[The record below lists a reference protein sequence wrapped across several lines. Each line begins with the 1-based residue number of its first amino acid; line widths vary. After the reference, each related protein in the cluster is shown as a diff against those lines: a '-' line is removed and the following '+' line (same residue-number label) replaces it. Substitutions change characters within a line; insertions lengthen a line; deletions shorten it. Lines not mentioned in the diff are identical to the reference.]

1 LNKSCTLTDNGFNID
16 TTGRVGHCCIQ
27 KRVIRVNW
35 NEINDMNAWYQTN
48 DWLNTVRNE
57 LNTGIENH
65 ACSNCWYNENSGLE
79 SKRQRVNKQYGK
91 TSHSIRHLD
100 LRLSNK
106 CNLQC
111 KMCSGGF
118 SDQIVNL
125 ALELKDI
132 GVENDLLNYIP
143 SQNVNIDIQKLL
155 NLVLEL
161 PDLQTI
167 RFAGGEPFIMP
178 EVEEFLFKL
187 VEKNKTD
194 LEIEFITNCT
204 SAKPR
209 IIETLEKFHHVE
221 LMCSIDA
228 IEDALEYQRYP
239 AKWKTIEK
247 NFIRMYNSKCT
258 VGLTPCISMLTYH
271 NMTDFFEWANQFPLA
286 RVSYNEVDYP
296 SFLDFRLIPLNARK
310 DFYNT
315 FSNISFGD
323 VNENWKK
330 FQQSTMYEHRSI
342 TINERRLLKHYS
354 NDIWDYKCNVKFLEA
369 YPWAKELL
377 NE

>member
-1 LNKSCTLTDNGFNID
+1 MNKFCTLTNNGFNID

-27 KRVIRVNW
+27 TREVRVDWSSVHSL
-35 NEINDMNAWYQTN
+35 NEWYQNN
-48 DWLNTVRNE
+48 DYLNNIRNDLNSDVEHPACESCWRNE
-57 LNTGIENH
+57 RNNK
-65 ACSNCWYNENSGLE
+65 E
-79 SKRQRVNKQYGK
+79 SKRQRVNKQYGT

-111 KMCSGGF
+111 KMCSAGF

-125 ALELKDI
+125 AYELKNK
-132 GVENDLLNYIP
+132 GVETDLLNHIP
-143 SQNVNIDIQKLL
+143 SHSIDVDTKKLL
-155 NLVLEL
+155 DLVLDL
-161 PDLQTI
+161 PDLQTL

-187 VEKNKTD
+187 VELGKTD

-209 IIETLEKFHHVE
+209 IIETLEKFQHVE

-239 AKWKTIEK
+239 ARWNTIER

-271 NMTDFFEWANQFPLA
+271 NMTDFFNWANQFPNA
-286 RVSYNEVDYP
+286 RVSYNEVDHP
-296 SFLDFRLIPLNARK
+296 SFLDFRLIPLDARQ
-310 DFYNT
+310 DFYNQ
-315 FSNISFGD
+315 FSKIQFID
-323 VNENWKK
+323 VNENWRK
-330 FQQSTMYEHRSI
+330 FQQTIMYEHRKI
-342 TINERRLLKHYS
+342 TTSERKLLKHYS
-354 NDIWDYKCNVKFLEA
+354 EDIWDYRCNVKFLDA

-377 NE
+377 

>member
-1 LNKSCTLTDNGFNID
+1 MNRFCTLTDNGFNID
-16 TTGRVGHCCIQ
+16 TSGRIGHCCIQ
-27 KRVIRVNW
+27 KRAMRVNW
-35 NEINDMNAWYQTN
+35 DEINDLNEWYQKN
-48 DWLNTVRNE
+48 DWLNTVRRE
-57 LNTGIENH
+57 LNAGIKNP
-65 ACSNCWYNENSGLE
+65 ACANCWHNEDNGLE

-91 TSHSIRHLD
+91 TSYSIRHLD

-125 ALELKDI
+125 ALELKYKGID
-132 GVENDLLNYIP
+132 NDLLNHIP
-143 SQNVNIDIQKLL
+143 SKNVSVDTKKLL
-155 NLVLEL
+155 DLVLEL

-187 VEKNKTD
+187 VEKGKTD

-209 IIETLEKFHHVE
+209 IIETLEKFRHVE

-258 VGLTPCISMLTYH
+258 VSLTPCISMLTYH
-271 NMTDFFEWANQFPLA
+271 NMTDFFMWANKFPSA

-296 SFLDFRLIPLNARK
+296 SFLDFRLIPLDSRK
-310 DFYNT
+310 HFLKT
-315 FSNISFGD
+315 FTKIKLGD

-330 FQQSTMYEHRSI
+330 FQQNTMYEHRLI
-342 TINERRLLKHYS
+342 TNNERKLLKHYS
-354 NDIWDYKCNVKFLEA
+354 QDIWDYRCNVKFLDA
-369 YPWAKELL
+369 YPWANELL
-377 NE
+377 

>member
-1 LNKSCTLTDNGFNID
+1 
-16 TTGRVGHCCIQ
+16 
-27 KRVIRVNW
+27 
-35 NEINDMNAWYQTN
+35 MNAWYQTN
-48 DWLNTVRNE
+48 SWLNTVRDD
-57 LNTGIENH
+57 LASGIENS
-65 ACSNCWYNENSGLE
+65 ACESCWHNEHNNLE

-125 ALELKDI
+125 ALELKSI
-132 GVENDLLNYIP
+132 GVENDLLNHIP
-143 SQNVNIDIQKLL
+143 SQNVNIDVQKLL

-178 EVEEFLFKL
+178 EVEEFLYKL
-187 VEKNKTD
+187 VERDKTD

-209 IIETLEKFHHVE
+209 IIETLEKFRHVE

-239 AKWKTIEK
+239 ARWKTIEK

-271 NMTDFFEWANQFPLA
+271 NMTDFFKWVSQFPLA

-296 SFLDFRLIPLNARK
+296 SFLDFRLIPVNARK

-323 VNENWKK
+323 VNKNWKK
-330 FQQSTMYEHRSI
+330 FQQTTMYEHRSI
-342 TINERRLLKHYS
+342 TTNEQKLLNHYS
-354 NDIWDYKCNVKFLEA
+354 KDIWDYRCNVRFLEA

-377 NE
+377 